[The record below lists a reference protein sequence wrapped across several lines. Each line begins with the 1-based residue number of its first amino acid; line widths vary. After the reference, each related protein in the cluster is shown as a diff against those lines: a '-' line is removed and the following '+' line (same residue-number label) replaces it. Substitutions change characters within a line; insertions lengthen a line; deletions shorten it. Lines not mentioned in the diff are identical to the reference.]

1 MLDVGGMIL
10 LIYKYL
16 ILRDIS
22 AVKLQIWAVTCMNA
36 NFESYHTTD
45 FFIEPAFLKKFSE
58 CLLKFLSS
66 MGQWN

>member
-16 ILRDIS
+16 ILCDTS

-36 NFESYHTTD
+36 NFERCLTM
-45 FFIEPAFLKKFSE
+45 FILM
-58 CLLKFLSS
+58 FLSS
-66 MGQWN
+66 MG